1 MWNEIKSQED
11 IDLFMKQVLSFHD
24 SCIRETRYISGT
36 YIDKDGAM
44 VMNTN
49 PFMYIKFDTQRSSNF
64 TWFEFELGGI
74 DNFSIKINLNSTL
87 DIYSATFFKKNDWFY
102 WYSDEYADE
111 NSEYM
116 FRCQTIRWR
125 MVPYSKQVSVG

>member
-125 MVPYSKQVSVG
+125 ILSYSKQT

>member
-44 VMNTN
+44 VMNTK

-125 MVPYSKQVSVG
+125 MVPYSKQA

>member
-125 MVPYSKQVSVG
+125 ILSYSKQM

>member
-24 SCIRETRYISGT
+24 SCIRETHYISGT

-44 VMNTN
+44 VMNTK

-125 MVPYSKQVSVG
+125 MVPYSK

>member
-36 YIDKDGAM
+36 YIDKDGTM
-44 VMNTN
+44 VMNTK
-49 PFMYIKFDTQRSSNF
+49 PFMYIKFDTKRSNNF
-64 TWFEFELGGI
+64 TWFEFELGDI

-125 MVPYSKQVSVG
+125 MVPYSK

>member
-49 PFMYIKFDTQRSSNF
+49 PFMYIKFDTQRSSSF

-125 MVPYSKQVSVG
+125 ILSYSKQT